1 MERSVLCFSHCDS
14 NIFCFQLPAEC
25 PSCGEEVGGHHLQEA
40 PVSLPPPFTDG
51 HKSSCCLLITAVDR
65 DFSDSSEL
73 HTGISDTSGVVY
85 NYTCAG
91 VLRDTS
97 GWQHCVSIPLV
108 RPDRFSLLAQWDQY
122 LQTFS
127 SKPMWDPT
135 WHSFHADNHNCFSFC
150 LQFINSVMQAEGRQP
165 LTQEV
170 FIQTFILPRMT
181 RVSKFLRLY
190 AHLHAHQYY
199 LEDRR

>member
-91 VLRDTS
+91 VLRDTM
-97 GWQHCVSIPLV
+97 GPVPADILV
-108 RPDRFSLLAQWDQY
+108 QTDVGYHLAQ
-122 LQTFS
+122 
-127 SKPMWDPT
+127 
-135 WHSFHADNHNCFSFC
+135 
-150 LQFINSVMQAEGRQP
+150 
-165 LTQEV
+165 
-170 FIQTFILPRMT
+170 LPRGQPQLLQLLSSVHQQRNASGGSATSVPRGLHSDLHTSQDDKGFKVSASVCSPT
-181 RVSKFLRLY
+181 RTPVLPGGQTIGCLFVFV
-190 AHLHAHQYY
+190 
-199 LEDRR
+199 